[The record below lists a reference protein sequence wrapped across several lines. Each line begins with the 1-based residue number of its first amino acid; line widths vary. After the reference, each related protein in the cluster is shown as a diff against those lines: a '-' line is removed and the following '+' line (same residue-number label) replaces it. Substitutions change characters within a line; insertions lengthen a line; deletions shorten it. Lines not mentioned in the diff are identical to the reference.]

1 LILLQWGLRYTGF
14 SNATET
20 LSYSYNNEP
29 WVIVYTAT
37 NISPSPGYLTKFF
50 QLNLPE
56 YGEGEYRIK
65 IHAFAPDAPDDE
77 MIIVTPPF
85 EINGAPVANSQE
97 ITADEN
103 KAIGITL
110 TATDVEGD
118 PLTYSVVTS
127 PAHGSLSGTASDVTY
142 TPSLNY
148 NGPDSFTFKANDG
161 QLDSNTATITITV
174 TPVNDAPFATA
185 DSYSTNEDVILNV
198 GIAGVLT
205 NDVDIDS
212 AVITAVKVTDP
223 AHGTLGLNANGSFAY
238 IPSANWNGVDTFTY
252 KANDGSLNSNVVT
265 VSITVTPVNDAP
277 VAFAEGYTTIKNT
290 VLTVPPKGVLIND
303 VDIDSAVITAV
314 KVTDPAHGKVVLK
327 NDGSFTYTPVNGYI
341 GTDSFTYKVNDGLT
355 NSNIATVMLIVKKK

>member
-1 LILLQWGLRYTGF
+1 
-14 SNATET
+14 
-20 LSYSYNNEP
+20 
-29 WVIVYTAT
+29 
-37 NISPSPGYLTKFF
+37 
-50 QLNLPE
+50 
-56 YGEGEYRIK
+56 
-65 IHAFAPDAPDDE
+65 
-77 MIIVTPPF
+77 M
-85 EINGAPVANSQE
+85 
-97 ITADEN
+97 
-103 KAIGITL
+103 
-110 TATDVEGD
+110 
-118 PLTYSVVTS
+118 
-127 PAHGSLSGTASDVTY
+127 
-142 TPSLNY
+142 
-148 NGPDSFTFKANDG
+148 
-161 QLDSNTATITITV
+161 